1 MMMVTRS
8 HVGLAALLS
17 ILLVNAPAFAADESN
32 GVQQI
37 EGGAKQIGGG
47 VEEAAKGIGTT
58 VVRGAKTAGERI
70 TAAENSAEPAA
81 KRAWRQATSAAV
93 SFGHSVRN
101 FFTNLGGAG
110 GAQ

>member
-1 MMMVTRS
+1 MDEDDQRIVAQIFAIGSTGIGRDRHNRERTRRIDTPTGRRWMTMVTRS

-47 VEEAAKGIGTT
+47 VEEAAKGLGTT
-58 VVRGAKTAGERI
+58 VVHGAKTA
-70 TAAENSAEPAA
+70 
-81 KRAWRQATSAAV
+81 
-93 SFGHSVRN
+93 
-101 FFTNLGGAG
+101 
-110 GAQ
+110 